1 MTQGGGILR
10 VYRDDGPLARALGV
24 LARGGLPP
32 VPGAAGAAVLTTVLL
47 VAGEGGNPDPALFAP
62 VIAVLLIGPASAHP
76 HTGRLDWTAPPMIR
90 GIEYGYLTVLG
101 FAHAVAA
108 PLVFALVAL
117 LALHH
122 HDTVHRTRRG
132 PRRQR
137 LLRAGL
143 GWEGR
148 LLIVAC
154 GGLSGSLPFAYAAL
168 AAYLGVLF
176 GGEGVAAW
184 ARAGSGGRVQVDLK
198 EEEA

>member
-1 MTQGGGILR
+1 MTPDAAALR
-10 VYRDDGPLARALGV
+10 VHRDDGPLARALGV

-32 VPGAAGAAVLTTVLL
+32 VPGAAGAAASTGILL
-47 VAGEGGNPDPALFAP
+47 AAGDHGYPVPALFAP
-62 VIAVLLIGPASAHP
+62 VIAVLLVGPAAAHP

-137 LLRAGL
+137 LLLAGL

-148 LLIVAC
+148 MLIVAC

-184 ARAGSGGRVQVDLK
+184 ARAGLGERVQVDLE